1 MRFKDFPFKMVV
13 SIILLAV
20 SSPAS
25 AVAEDVA
32 VPKTALATYSPKPK
46 YPVFALMRHEEGAG
60 ILVFRV
66 EIKSG
71 RVKKVIVARSTGH
84 KDLDAAALKAFK
96 QWEFQP
102 GAVASIK
109 QIFPKS
115 EDPLASQDGLVKVP
129 IDFKIR

>member
-1 MRFKDFPFKMVV
+1 MTKICLATIAIIVV
-13 SIILLAV
+13 AI
-20 SSPAS
+20 SSPAI
-25 AVAEDVA
+25 AAESVA
-32 VPKTALATYSPKPK
+32 VPKTALAVYAPKPK
-46 YPVFALMRHEEGAG
+46 YPLFALMRHEEGAG
-60 ILVFRV
+60 IFVFRV
-66 EIKSG
+66 EINSG

-96 QWEFQP
+96 EWKFQP

-115 EDPLASQDGLVKVP
+115 EDPLASEDGLVKLP